1 MAVIANLFL
10 LICAVWE
17 EADSTGANQ
26 TDQASHASELLGLE
40 EVTLVAAGAI
50 ELIVTVALVD
60 DDGRAGLRSRWLHI
74 HRLLHNHRLL
84 HHHNWLLYHNGL
96 HVHLWVS
103 ICLKF

>member
-50 ELIVTVALVD
+50 ELIVTVSLVVD
-60 DDGRAGLRSRWLHI
+60 DDGGAGLRSRWLHI
-74 HRLLHNHRLL
+74 HRLL